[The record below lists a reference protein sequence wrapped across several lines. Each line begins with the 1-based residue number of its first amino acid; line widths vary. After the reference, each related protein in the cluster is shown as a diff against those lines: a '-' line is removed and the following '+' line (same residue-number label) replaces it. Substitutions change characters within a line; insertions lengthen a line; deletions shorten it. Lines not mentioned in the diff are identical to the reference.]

1 VAEIAAASFQNAATL
16 NRLAQQSVS
25 DGLTDLPNKRYFSRR
40 LEETVNKCKRYKM
53 KYVVGMLDI
62 DHFKSINDRYG
73 HVFGDYILRSCAQII
88 QQTLR
93 NADLIARYG
102 GEEFGIIM
110 PYTDL
115 DGALKLME
123 RVRRLVEGKVFE
135 GEGES
140 CRITVSIGIA
150 AGQPQ
155 LGATEIVKLADRA
168 LYVAK
173 KNGRNQVVCNELH
186 NKH

>member
-1 VAEIAAASFQNAATL
+1 
-16 NRLAQQSVS
+16 
-25 DGLTDLPNKRYFSRR
+25 
-40 LEETVNKCKRYKM
+40 
-53 KYVVGMLDI
+53 MLDV
-62 DHFKSINDRYG
+62 DHFKSINDKYG
-73 HVFGDYILRSCAQII
+73 HVFGDFILRSCAQII

-93 NADLIARYG
+93 SSDLIARYG

-115 DGALKLME
+115 DGAVKLME
-123 RVRRLVEGKVFE
+123 RVRKQVEGNIFN

-150 AGQPQ
+150 AGQPN

-168 LYVAK
+168 LYLAK
-173 KNGRNQVVCNELH
+173 ENGRNQVVCDELH
-186 NKH
+186 K